1 MSVKGKLP
9 TLKEKIEAKAKAEEA
24 KKVKPKEVKVVR
36 KVKSKRR

>member
-9 TLKEKIEAKAKAEEA
+9 TLKEKIEAKAEKA

-36 KVKSKRR
+36 KVKSKK